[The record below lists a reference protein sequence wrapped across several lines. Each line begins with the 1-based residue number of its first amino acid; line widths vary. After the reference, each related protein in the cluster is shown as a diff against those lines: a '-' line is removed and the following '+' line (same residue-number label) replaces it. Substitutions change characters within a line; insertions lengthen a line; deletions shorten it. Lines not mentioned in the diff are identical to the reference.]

1 MTICLPSKAPMQLKQ
16 FHLSL
21 KSSDTQAH
29 STSVVGTCIYVRMY
43 ACSMYVSMYVCKYVR
58 M

>member
-29 STSVVGTCIYVRMY
+29 STSVDGICMYVCGNIYVSACIYV
-43 ACSMYVSMYVCKYVR
+43 
-58 M
+58 

>member
-29 STSVVGTCIYVRMY
+29 STSVDGTCIYVRGNI
-43 ACSMYVSMYVCKYVR
+43 YVSACINV
-58 M
+58 